1 MVNKII
7 AYFVN
12 SKIGKYVK
20 TAQDYL
26 KGHKTNAV
34 GFVTVAQGAL
44 GVWEDLAALPDTAS
58 LIEFAKSV
66 QDNPDW
72 KMVLA
77 GFALMTTRAA
87 IKKIETPKKE
97 FDSMGGAA
105 Q

>member
-7 AYFVN
+7 AYVVD
-12 SKIGKYVK
+12 SKIGQLIKS
-20 TAQDYL
+20 AQGFL

-66 QDNPDW
+66 QENPDW

-77 GFALMTTRAA
+77 GIALMTTRAA
-87 IKKIETPKKE
+87 IKKTETPKKE